1 MTHDPNIAEN
11 AQFTDAQNAGTTKST
26 DTQELKREAE
36 HLGDTA
42 REVGKEAYGRL
53 SEGAAQHTEQAKEG
67 AASEVQD
74 ISAALRSAADKSRAG
89 SAQERTFGQA
99 AEALADLSDMIRNKD
114 LGQMLNDVNG
124 LARRNP
130 AAFLGGAAL
139 LGFAATRF
147 AKASASPDHGAT
159 GNAGAAYPASASPA
173 APTPAAGMPASPAV
187 NTVTNPSD
195 TVTIASKEQ
204 F

>member
-1 MTHDPNIAEN
+1 M
-11 AQFTDAQNAGTTKST
+11 
-26 DTQELKREAE
+26 KREAE
-36 HLGDTA
+36 HLGDAA
-42 REVGKEAYGRL
+42 RDVGKEAYGRL
-53 SEGAAQHTEQAKEG
+53 SEGAAQQTEQVKEG

-99 AEALADLSDMIRNKD
+99 AEALADFSDMIRNKD
-114 LGQMLNDVNG
+114 LGEMLNDVNG

-147 AKASASPDHGAT
+147 AKASASPDHGPT
-159 GNAGAAYPASASPA
+159 GNAGAGAMSATSTPS
-173 APTPAAGMPASPAV
+173 APTPATSTPSAGMPASPAI
-187 NTVTNPSD
+187 NTVTDPSD
-195 TVTIASKEQ
+195 TVTIASKEK